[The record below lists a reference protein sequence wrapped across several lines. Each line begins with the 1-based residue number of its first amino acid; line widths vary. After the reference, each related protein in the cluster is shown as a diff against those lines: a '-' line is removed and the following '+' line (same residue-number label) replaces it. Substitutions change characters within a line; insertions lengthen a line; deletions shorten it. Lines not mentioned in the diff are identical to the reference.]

1 MGAGEEADT
10 RRPAAGL
17 EDIKRHMLEMGGIVE
32 KQFADAMEVI
42 MTGDGALGLRVAE
55 HEDELDAM
63 EVRINEECHQIIVGR
78 QLRGG
83 DLRLVLAVIKSIR
96 DLERIGDET
105 AKIAKSGIRL
115 AEGERAIELVAMR
128 DLGARVSKMVNMAL
142 NAFVR
147 ADVAAARDVV
157 REDENVDQEYRN
169 AMRSMISL
177 MKKDPEDISYV
188 LNVLWALRALERIGD
203 HAQNIAEHVI
213 YLVRGED
220 ARREEPDGAARR
232 P

>member
-1 MGAGEEADT
+1 MNAEDAS
-10 RRPAAGL
+10 RKPPAAGL
-17 EDIKRHMLEMGGIVE
+17 EDIKRHMLEMGGVVE

-42 MTGDGALGLRVAE
+42 RTGDGAVGRRVAE

-63 EVRINEECHQIIVGR
+63 EVRINEECHRIIIGR
-78 QLRGG
+78 QLEGG

-105 AKIAKSGIRL
+105 AKIAKSGVRL
-115 AEGERAIELVAMR
+115 AEGERAVELVATR
-128 DLGARVSKMVNMAL
+128 ELGDRVSKMVNMAL

-147 ADVAAARDVV
+147 ADAEAARAVV
-157 REDENVDQEYRN
+157 REDESVDREYRN
-169 AMRSMISL
+169 AMRSMIGL
-177 MKKDPEDISYV
+177 MKEDPEGIGHV

-220 ARREEPDGAARR
+220 ARREGPAGAR
-232 P
+232 PGP